1 MPCTLSDCL
10 LAGMKRIAAAI
21 DLLLPRTCI
30 VCGTRLLYSERHIC
44 LLCAGEMPLTRFW
57 KQSHNLMSDRFNDI
71 IQKNLINGKSAPPM
85 SCHEMPEAADACPG
99 SCREPYA
106 YAAAL
111 FTYHAEAPFK
121 FIPYNIKYKGDIRAG
136 EYFGRMLGA
145 RLMREEHWKDADI
158 IIPVPLHW
166 TRRFRR
172 GYNQAEAIASGLASA
187 MGIPVRN
194 DILFRRKR
202 TRTQT
207 KLNMEGK
214 VLNVA
219 GAFKAR
225 KCDSGEYRHIIIVDD
240 VFTTGSTLMAC
251 FTALRTVFPP
261 SIRISVATLGFVG
274 GG

>member
-1 MPCTLSDCL
+1 MPSTLSDCL

-30 VCGTRLLYSERHIC
+30 VCGTRLLSSERHIC

-71 IQKNLINGKSAPPM
+71 IQKNLINGKSATPT

-99 SCREPYA
+99 YCREPYA

-111 FTYHAEAPFK
+111 FTYHAEAQFR

-145 RLMREEHWKDADI
+145 RLIPEEHWKDADI

-207 KLNMEGK
+207 KLSMKERYSMSPEHSRQENAIPENTGISSSWMMYLLRAILYSPSLLRCER
-214 VLNVA
+214 
-219 GAFKAR
+219 FF
-225 KCDSGEYRHIIIVDD
+225 RHR
-240 VFTTGSTLMAC
+240 SAS
-251 FTALRTVFPP
+251 A
-261 SIRISVATLGFVG
+261 
-274 GG
+274 

>member
-1 MPCTLSDCL
+1 
-10 LAGMKRIAAAI
+10 
-21 DLLLPRTCI
+21 
-30 VCGTRLLYSERHIC
+30 
-44 LLCAGEMPLTRFW
+44 
-57 KQSHNLMSDRFNDI
+57 MSDRFNDI

-111 FTYHAEAPFK
+111 FTYHAEAPFR

-172 GYNQAEAIASGLASA
+172 GYNQAEAIASGIASA
-187 MGIPVRN
+187 MEIPVAT
-194 DILFRRKR
+194 DILMRRRR
-202 TRTQT
+202 TKTQT
-207 KLNMEGK
+207 KLDIEGK
-214 VLNVA
+214 ARNVA
-219 GAFKAR
+219 GAFTMKQMTLPS
-225 KCDSGEYRHIIIVDD
+225 KEHKHVILVDD
-240 VFTTGSTLMAC
+240 VFTTGNTLFAC
-251 FTALRTVFPP
+251 FVALREVFPP
-261 SIRISVATLGFVG
+261 SVRISVVTLGFVDG
-274 GG
+274 G